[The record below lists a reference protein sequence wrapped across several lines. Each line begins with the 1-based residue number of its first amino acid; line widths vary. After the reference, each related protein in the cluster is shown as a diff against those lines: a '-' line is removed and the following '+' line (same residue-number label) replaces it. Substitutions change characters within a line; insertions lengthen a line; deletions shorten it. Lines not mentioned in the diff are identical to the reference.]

1 MKRLLFLAA
10 LLFCSSISSRAVEV
24 VSDTAV
30 FGFTTDFLSYRNAT
44 SKGWNFGNSAA
55 NAPTVTLLGTTLTG
69 NLGVNDAATGITFTT
84 APLTYAIG
92 GFTWTGAPEQA
103 ARDSLSKGGLHGGSG
118 FFVMKLAATV
128 GKTYII
134 DILALDAFAPSGGR
148 VMDVLVDGVMAKN
161 DWLVPQGSPFN
172 RVLRLRTVADAD
184 GIDLRL
190 DRGLADLSGNP
201 AISAVALTEE
211 VASPPVIGTAPRSQ
225 TQPIGGTA
233 TFSVVAGGAPLTY
246 QWRKGTVP
254 IGGATAATLTIS
266 PVAAGDA
273 ASYDVVVMNAQGSV
287 TSSAATLATVVPL
300 APAASGIL
308 QNLAGYWRFDETM
321 GGTAADTSG
330 QHNSGV
336 LTNFSAA
343 TNAYW
348 TAGKVGGA
356 LRFAAGSTGEHV
368 IVPNFPKT
376 AANYS
381 ISAWVW
387 ADSRPVWASIVKN
400 WYGEFHFGL
409 ESGTGE
415 LSNYIGL
422 TSTFPNAKEAGV
434 FPTGSW
440 QHVACTADGA
450 NLRVFRNGLQVA
462 ATAYSG
468 ALFTPPQALSIGA
481 KIVGASTDSHW
492 QGLID
497 DVALW
502 NRALSANEIYN
513 LFAAGAAGLDI
524 TNATPP
530 APPTALV
537 INEYMADNVGGIEDE
552 DRDSSD
558 WIELYN
564 GTAAAVNLD
573 GYYLRD
579 SSATWRFPAV
589 TLNAGQY
596 LLVWASG
603 KNRRIAG
610 QPLHTNFQIDPDG
623 EDLKLV
629 APDGVTIV
637 HSYNAPFNYVPATP
651 TQWVPSETNVS
662 VGLVG
667 NVFSVAYFPV
677 ATPGYPNVAPRYSG
691 GAQIRNTQYIPAAPT
706 AGQAITVSAFLRAY
720 QSEVVG
726 PDDDPNY
733 IYSATLHYRLMYGPE
748 QTVAMNDSGINGDTT
763 PNDLQWTAQ
772 IPASL
777 GTTAGQMVRWY
788 ITTQTIQN
796 TTARWPRYLHSE
808 SPQYL
813 GTVIADPGITSPLPV
828 IHRFVE
834 NAAAAELITGT
845 RCEMFYDGE
854 FYDNCFTRIRGNTS
868 IGWPKKSYKVE
879 FNKGHKFRLRA
890 TQGRVDEFDLNTTF
904 TDKSYV
910 RAQMVSE
917 MYRATGLATPE
928 IFPVHVRQNGAF
940 YSVALYVEQ
949 PDGDFLGRYGLDPDG
964 SYYKAVGDHG
974 ACDFTAASAFDK
986 KTRPDEGYAD
996 LDALVTAMGLTGTT
1010 LETWLFD
1017 NLDVPQVVNFMA
1029 GVAITQNIDAS
1040 NKNYFMYRDSDGS
1053 REWMFIPWDLDLS
1066 LGPDALNTDTIVYA
1080 QNSPS
1085 TPACASHPFLGVRPW
1100 QLQANK
1106 FNRLQEAIVANPRT
1120 RAMLVRRI
1128 RGMNDQFL
1136 ATNWF
1141 QNRMDVLKPTL
1152 QADVD
1157 ADHAKWGANS
1167 HFNWTGGGIVTLTQ
1181 AMDRIKNEYLAPRV
1195 GYLMTTHAAPETLN
1209 FSTGVGNA
1217 GIPASQPA
1225 APGITFGAIEANP
1238 ASGIQDQE
1246 FIELRNTGTASVDM
1260 SGWALSGGVTFTFK
1274 GGTVV
1279 LPGESIYV
1287 TPNRYAFRQ
1296 RTTGPRGAERRFVTG
1311 DASGHLSNLGET
1323 LTVKNVAGT
1332 TIASITLPATPSPA
1346 QQHLRITELHYHPP
1360 GDDLA
1365 EFIELQNTSTTV
1377 TLDLTGIHFSDGVEF
1392 AFTASTLTPGERI
1405 FVVRNTAAFTAAFGA
1420 GFRIAGEF
1428 ANDTN
1433 LSDGGEHVALD
1444 DAGNS
1449 TIQEVTYNDTAPW
1462 PLAADGSGSSLHFIL
1477 GSTEAPG
1484 VPEAV
1489 RWFAFAPNPG
1499 SVPADT
1505 DGDGQSNLTEWTA
1518 GTEAGNAASR
1528 FVISST
1534 VKNGD
1539 GSISGT
1545 FSAAS
1550 GKTYRVF
1557 TSPDLVTW
1565 TPLGAVIT
1573 PVTSG
1578 AQTFTDPMLG
1588 TGARFYKVVT
1598 PAP

>member
-10 LLFCSSISSRAVEV
+10 LLFCSSSASWAVEV

-30 FGFTTDFLSYRNAT
+30 WGFATDFLSYRNAT

-118 FFVMKLAATV
+118 FFVMKLAATA

-134 DILALDAFAPSGGR
+134 DILALDAFAPAGGR
-148 VMDVLVDGVMAKN
+148 FMDVLVDGVMAKN
-161 DWLVPQGSPFN
+161 DWLVPQGSPYN

-233 TFSVVAGGAPLTY
+233 TFSVVAGGVPLTY

-254 IGGATAATLTIS
+254 IGGATAATYTIS
-266 PVAAGDA
+266 PVTAGDA
-273 ASYDVVVMNAQGSV
+273 ANYDVVVTNPQGSV

-300 APAASGIL
+300 APAGSGIL

-330 QHNSGV
+330 QHNSGT

-356 LRFAAGSTGEHV
+356 LRFAAGSTSEHV

-400 WYGEFHFGL
+400 WYGEFHFGMD
-409 ESGTGE
+409 SGTGE

-422 TSTFPNAKEAGV
+422 TSGNPSAKEAGV

-440 QHVACTADGA
+440 QHVACTADGT
-450 NLRVFRNGLQVA
+450 NLRVYRNGLQVA
-462 ATAYSG
+462 STAYSG

-502 NRALSANEIYN
+502 NRSLSAGEIYN
-513 LFAAGAAGLDI
+513 LFAAGSAGLDI
-524 TNATPP
+524 TNAAPP
-530 APPTALV
+530 TPPTALV

-552 DRDSSD
+552 ARDSSD

-564 GTAAAVNLD
+564 GTGAAVNLD
-573 GYYLRD
+573 GYYLTD
-579 SSATWRFPAV
+579 VSTNLAKWRFPAV
-589 TLNAGQY
+589 TINGGQY

-603 KNRRIAG
+603 KNRRVAG
-610 QPLHTNFQIDPDG
+610 QPLHTNFQIDVDG
-623 EDLKLV
+623 EDLALV

-637 HSYNAPFNYVPATP
+637 HRFNTPLVFTAGQTFPHYPA
-651 TQWVPSETNVS
+651 ETNVS
-662 VGLVG
+662 FGLQNAG
-667 NVFSVAYFPV
+667 TQTAFFPV
-677 ATPGYPNVAPRYSG
+677 PTPGQPNVAPLEPR
-691 GAQIRNTQYIPAAPT
+691 GALISQLSHLPLAPT
-706 AGQAITVSAFLRAY
+706 AEQAINVTARIR
-720 QSEVVG
+720 
-726 PDDDPNY
+726 PDQTTAAVNT
-733 IYSATLHYRLMYGPE
+733 IASATLRYRLMYGAE
-748 QTVAMNDSGINGDTT
+748 QTVAMHDDGLNGDTVAGDGFFVGT
-763 PNDLQWTAQ
+763 

-777 GTTAGQMVRWY
+777 GAAAGQMVRWNVTAVTSEGRTTRAPRRL
-788 ITTQTIQN
+788 IT
-796 TTARWPRYLHSE
+796 E
-808 SPQYL
+808 SPEYE

-828 IHRFVE
+828 IHRFAE

-845 RCEMFYDGE
+845 RCEIFYDGE

-910 RAQMVSE
+910 RALLVSE

-928 IFPVHVRQNGAF
+928 IFPVHVRQNGTF
-940 YSVALYVEQ
+940 YSVAHYVEQ

-974 ACDFTAASAFDK
+974 ACDFTVASAFDK
-986 KTRPDEGYAD
+986 KTRLDEGYTD
-996 LDALVTAMGLTGTT
+996 LDALVTAMGLTSTA

-1029 GVAITQNIDAS
+1029 GVAVTQNIDAS

-1100 QLQANK
+1100 QLQSNK

-1157 ADHAKWGANS
+1157 ADRAKWGANS
-1167 HFNWTGGGIVTLTQ
+1167 HFNWSGGGIVTLTQ

-1209 FSTGVGNA
+1209 FSTGVGSA
-1217 GIPASQPA
+1217 GIPSSQPA
-1225 APGITFGAIEANP
+1225 APVITFGDIEANP
-1238 ASGIQDQE
+1238 ASGVQDQE
-1246 FIELRNTGTASVDM
+1246 FIELRNTGTASVDI
-1260 SGWALSGGVTFTFK
+1260 SGWTLSGGVTFTFK

-1279 LPGESIYV
+1279 LPSESIYV

-1296 RTTGPRGAERRFVTG
+1296 RTTGPRGEERRLVTG

-1360 GDDLA
+1360 GDGLA
-1365 EFIELQNTSTTV
+1365 EFIELQNTSATV
-1377 TLDLTGIHFSDGVEF
+1377 TLDLTGIHFSDGIEF
-1392 AFTASTLTPGERI
+1392 AFTASTLAPGERI

-1462 PLAADGSGSSLHFIL
+1462 PLAADGSGASLHFIV
-1477 GSTEAPG
+1477 GSTEASG
-1484 VPEAV
+1484 VSEVV

-1505 DGDGQSNLTEWTA
+1505 DGDGQSNLTEWLA
-1518 GTEAGNAASR
+1518 GTDSGNPASR
-1528 FVISST
+1528 FVISSA

-1539 GSISGT
+1539 GSITGT
-1545 FSAAS
+1545 FPGAA

-1557 TSPDLVTW
+1557 TSPDLTAW
-1565 TPLGAVIT
+1565 TPLGAVIA
-1573 PVTSG
+1573 PAASG
-1578 AQTFTDPMLG
+1578 AQTFTDPTPG
-1588 TGARFYKVVT
+1588 SGARFYKVVT

>member
-1 MKRLLFLAA
+1 MARAA
-10 LLFCSSISSRAVEV
+10 EV
-24 VSDTAV
+24 LSDTAV
-30 FGFTTDFLSYRNAT
+30 WGFATDFLSYRNAT

-55 NAPTVTLLGTTLTG
+55 NAPTVSLLGVTMTG
-69 NLGVNDAATGITFTT
+69 NTGVNDTLNGLIFTT
-84 APLTYAIG
+84 APLPYPIG
-92 GFTWTGAPEQA
+92 GFTWTGAAEQA
-103 ARDSLSKGGLHGGSG
+103 ARDGISKGGLHGGAG
-118 FFVMKLAATV
+118 FFAMKFGTTA
-128 GKTYII
+128 GKTYIV
-134 DILALDAFAPSGGR
+134 DIVALDTSGIGR
-148 VMDVLVDGVMAKN
+148 SMDVLVDGALVKD
-161 DWLVPQGSPFN
+161 DWFVTSGSPYN
-172 RVLRLRTVADAD
+172 RVLRIRTVADAD
-184 GIDLRL
+184 GVDVRFN
-190 DRGLADLSGNP
+190 RGGVAGSDQNP
-201 AISAVALTEE
+201 AISAVAITEE
-211 VASPPVIGTAPRSQ
+211 IASPPVIGTAPRSQ

-233 TFSVVAGGAPLTY
+233 TFSVVAGGSPLTY

-254 IGGATAATLTIS
+254 IGGATGATYTIS
-266 PVAAGDA
+266 PVTVGDA
-273 ASYDVVVMNAQGSV
+273 ASYDVVVTNAQGSV

-330 QHNSGV
+330 QHNSGT

-343 TNAYW
+343 TNAHW

-356 LRFAAGSTGEHV
+356 LRFAAGTTGEHV

-409 ESGTGE
+409 DGGTGE

-440 QHVACTADGA
+440 QHVVCTADGA
-450 NLRVFRNGLQVA
+450 NLRVYRNGLQVA
-462 ATAYSG
+462 STAYSG

-513 LFAAGAAGLDI
+513 LFAAGSAGLDI

-530 APPTALV
+530 VPPTALV

-573 GYYLRD
+573 GYYLTD
-579 SSATWRFPAV
+579 VSTNLVKWRFPAV
-589 TLNAGQY
+589 TLNSGQY

-610 QPLHTNFQIDPDG
+610 QPLHTNFQLDADG
-623 EDLKLV
+623 EDVALV
-629 APDGVTIV
+629 APDGTTIV
-637 HSYNAPFNYVPATP
+637 HRFNTPLAFTPGAGFPHYPA
-651 TQWVPSETNVS
+651 ETNVS
-662 VGLVG
+662 FGLQNAG
-667 NVFSVAYFPV
+667 TQTAFFPV
-677 ATPGYPNVAPRYSG
+677 PTPGQPNVAPVQPR
-691 GAQIRNTQYIPAAPT
+691 GALISQLSFLPLAPT
-706 AGQAITVSAFLRAY
+706 AGQAINVTARIRAD
-720 QSEVVG
+720 QTTATA
-726 PDDDPNY
+726 NT
-733 IYSATLHYRLMYGPE
+733 ITSATLRYRLMYGAE
-748 QTVAMNDSGINGDTT
+748 QTTAMHDNGLNGDALAGDGFFTGT
-763 PNDLQWTAQ
+763 

-777 GTTAGQMVRWY
+777 GATAGQMVRWNVTAVTSEGR
-788 ITTQTIQN
+788 TTR
-796 TTARWPRYLHSE
+796 APRRLISE
-808 SPQYL
+808 SPEYE
-813 GTVIADPGITSPLPV
+813 GTVIADPAITSPLPV

-868 IGWPKKSYKVE
+868 IGWPKKSYKIE
-879 FNKGHKFRLRA
+879 FNKGRKFRLRA

-949 PDGDFLGRYGLDPDG
+949 PDGDFLGRNGLDPDG

-986 KTRPDEGYAD
+986 KTRLDEGYAD
-996 LDALVTAMGLTGTT
+996 LDALVTAMGLTGTA

-1080 QNSPS
+1080 QNAPA

-1100 QLQANK
+1100 QLHANK

-1195 GYLMTTHAAPETLN
+1195 GYLTTTHAAPETLN
-1209 FSTGVGNA
+1209 FSTGLGSA
-1217 GIPASQPA
+1217 GIPSSQPA
-1225 APGITFGAIEANP
+1225 APVITFGDIEANP

-1260 SGWALSGGVTFTFK
+1260 SGWTLSGGVTFAFK

-1296 RTTGPRGAERRFVTG
+1296 RTTGPRGAQSKLVTG

-1323 LTVKNVAGT
+1323 LTLKNVAGT
-1332 TIASITLPATPSPA
+1332 TIASVTLPATPSPA

-1360 GDDLA
+1360 GDGLA
-1365 EFIELQNTSTTV
+1365 EFIELKNTSTTV

-1392 AFTASTLTPGERI
+1392 AFSASTLAPGERI

-1462 PLAADGSGSSLHFIL
+1462 PVTTDGAGASLHFVV
-1477 GSTEAPG
+1477 GSTDFSG
-1484 VPEAV
+1484 TPEAV
-1489 RWFAFAPNPG
+1489 RWFAYAPNPG
-1499 SVPADT
+1499 SVPDDT
-1505 DGDGQSNLTEWTA
+1505 DGDGQSNLTEWLA
-1518 GTEAGNAASR
+1518 GTDSGSASSR
-1528 FVISST
+1528 FVISGT

-1539 GSISGT
+1539 GSITGT
-1545 FSAAS
+1545 FPGAA
-1550 GKTYRVF
+1550 GKTYRVYS
-1557 TSPDLVTW
+1557 SPDLATW
-1565 TPLGAVIT
+1565 SPLGAVIT
-1573 PVTSG
+1573 PVANG
-1578 AQTFTDPMLG
+1578 AQTFTDPAPG